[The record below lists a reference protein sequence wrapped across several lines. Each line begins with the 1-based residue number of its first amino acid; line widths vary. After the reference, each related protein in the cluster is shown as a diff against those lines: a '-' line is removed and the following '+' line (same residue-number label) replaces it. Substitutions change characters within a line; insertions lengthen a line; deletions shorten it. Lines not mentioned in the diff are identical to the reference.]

1 VVSPYAAYLRVY
13 EPLTAFRGAE
23 RSAWEEYAA
32 RDNLPDAATG
42 AALEHRRALAGLIA
56 RPPVA
61 VPAHESR
68 EAFVLRVDGE
78 VLVCPWE
85 TRLRSWAAL
94 EELRGS
100 VPDEVLDAFLPEI
113 VLEQTEADFD
123 RWRDEHPGAM
133 PHILTNTWH
142 VPLRWFVP
150 FDAEERV
157 LDGDEQNGRR
167 LYYRTSMAQ
176 ARRRMA
182 RGAQVLRRSFEEGTL
197 VDGVVEVGRWLEEFH
212 PKSHVELDYGG
223 LVHLVDDELLEDD
236 QSAGDVHAALAGLA
250 AGDARAAA
258 DAYRRLLLRWR
269 AVQAYE
275 HAS

>member
-1 VVSPYAAYLRVY
+1 VSPYAAYLRVY
-13 EPLTAFRGAE
+13 EPLGAFKGAQ
-23 RSAWEEYAA
+23 RSAWEDYAA
-32 RDNLPDAATG
+32 RENLPQPAIG
-42 AALEHRRALAGLIA
+42 AALEHRRALAGLLA
-56 RPPVA
+56 MPPVA

-68 EAFVLRVDGE
+68 DAFVLRVDDQ
-78 VLVCPWE
+78 VFVCPWE

-94 EELRGS
+94 EELRAS
-100 VPDEVLDAFLPEI
+100 VPDEVLDAFLPPV
-113 VLEQTEADFD
+113 VLEQAEADFD
-123 RWRDEHPGAM
+123 RWRDEHLGAM

-150 FDAEERV
+150 FVADERT

-167 LYYRTSMAQ
+167 LYYRTPMAQ
-176 ARRRMA
+176 ARRRVA
-182 RGAQVLRRSFEEGTL
+182 RGMQVLRRSFHEGPL

-212 PKSHVELDYGG
+212 PKSYVELDYGG
-223 LVHLVDDELLEDD
+223 LVHLLDDTVLEDD

-250 AGDARAAA
+250 AGDAQAAA
-258 DAYRRLLLRWR
+258 DAYRRLVLRWR